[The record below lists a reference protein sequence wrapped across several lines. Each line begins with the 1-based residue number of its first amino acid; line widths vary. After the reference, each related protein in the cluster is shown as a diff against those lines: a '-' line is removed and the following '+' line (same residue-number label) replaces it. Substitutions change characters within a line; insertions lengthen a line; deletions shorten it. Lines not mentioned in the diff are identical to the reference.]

1 MTYDVFYDR
10 IEFDFNS
17 EVYMKKI
24 VLCMF
29 LLLMSACSVQPAVE
43 KRETVVFTDDTG
55 AVVEVM
61 KKPERTAVLMGS
73 YADIWLNA
81 SGTIVASVQDALE
94 RGLIDEDVKIVGSG
108 KEVNS
113 EQLLAVNP
121 DFVILSTDYPN
132 HIELDQLLKDAGIP
146 HAYFQIDSFDQ
157 YLNVLNIFTDIMD
170 NKDAYET
177 YGTKVKANVDAIFD
191 QLADIQ
197 SNQKVLLLRAYSTGM
212 KAKAAD
218 NFVGE
223 MLDELKADNIA
234 EHAEILLD
242 ELSMEVILKENPE
255 IIFVTMMGSD
265 TQAAIDYVQNEMQSE
280 AWQQVDAVKND
291 QVIFLDKELYHY
303 KPNARWD
310 EAYEGLAK
318 VLYPDLFK

>member
-1 MTYDVFYDR
+1 
-10 IEFDFNS
+10 
-17 EVYMKKI
+17 MKKI
-24 VLCMF
+24 LLCMF
-29 LLLMSACSVQPAVE
+29 LLLTSACSAKPADAE
-43 KRETVVFTDDTG
+43 RETIVFTDDTG

-113 EQLLAVNP
+113 EQLFAVNP

-234 EHAEILLD
+234 KHAEILLD

>member
-73 YADIWLNA
+73 YVDIWLNV
-81 SGTIVASVQDALE
+81 SGEIIASVQDAAE
-94 RGLIDEDVKIVGSG
+94 RGLIDDSVEIVGSG
-108 KEVNS
+108 KEVNA
-113 EQLLAVNP
+113 EQLLAVKP

-132 HIELDQLLKDAGIP
+132 HMELDQLLKDAGIA
-146 HAYFQIDSFDQ
+146 HAYFQVDSFDQ

-170 NKDAYET
+170 NKEAYET
-177 YGTKVKANVDAIFD
+177 YGSKVKANIETIFS
-191 QLADIQ
+191 QLADREG
-197 SNQKVLLLRAYSTGM
+197 NQKVLLLRAYSTGM

-234 EHAEILLD
+234 ENAQILLD

-265 TQAAIDYVQNEMQSE
+265 TQAAIDYVQNEMKSE

-291 QVIFLDKELYHY
+291 KVIFLDKELYHY

-310 EAYEGLAK
+310 AAYEGLAK